1 VCSEPSIPWGGT
13 QARGRGKTT
22 GNGLPISLIYE
33 GLPTVEGEKK
43 KALDCSIKTLHKELL

>member
-1 VCSEPSIPWGGT
+1 MCSEPSIPWGGT